1 MEVINVGTAI
11 ESRKLGRYRAWIIFW
26 ACAIMAVEG
35 YNMQVVAYAAPSI
48 VKDWHVTK
56 AAFGQVFGLG
66 LFGYMVGATLVSNLG
81 DRIGRKKLIIGGCV
95 LFGAFT
101 AASGYASQLTFL
113 LLVRFVA
120 GIGLGAAIP
129 NTIALAAEYCP
140 AASRAFTI
148 GIMFIGYNVGS
159 ALGGVIA
166 AKYIPSLGWP
176 FVFYVGGFAPIVLAT
191 VLLFVLP
198 ESVRFLALRQPQSGE
213 IRAIMAKLM
222 PEHRFSSETR
232 FALEEER
239 RGGLAVKH
247 LFTEGRALVT
257 TLLWLSFVASL
268 MGHYFLTSWLPTVLS
283 GAGVPLAHAILAAAV
298 FQVGGGIGNL
308 VVCRFLDR
316 RGIIAVA
323 VAFAIAT
330 PLTILI
336 APVSTST
343 VLLMTVVF
351 LAGLFVL
358 GGQAGLN
365 AISGTVYPTF
375 IRSSGAGWAFGVGR
389 IGSILGPV
397 LGGYLIGALATPSLF
412 ICASIPLAC
421 CAGAILLLARAPAA
435 GLAHEEPVASS

>member
-11 ESRKLGRYRAWIIFW
+11 ERLKFGRFRAWIIFW
-26 ACAIMAVEG
+26 ACAIMGVEG
-35 YNMQVVAYAAPSI
+35 YNMQVVSYAAPSI
-48 VKDWHVTK
+48 VNEWHVSK

-66 LFGYMVGATLVSNLG
+66 LFGYMLGAMLVSNFG
-81 DRIGRKKLIIGGCV
+81 DRVGRKKLIIGGCL

-101 AASGYASQLTFL
+101 VASGYAIHLPFL
-113 LLVRFVA
+113 LTVRFVA

-140 AASRAFTI
+140 AASRALTI
-148 GIMFIGYNVGS
+148 GIMFVGYNVGS

-166 AKYIPSLGWP
+166 AKYIPTFGWP
-176 FVFYVGGFAPIVLAT
+176 FVFYVGGFGSILLASVLI
-191 VLLFVLP
+191 FGLP
-198 ESVRFLALRQPQSGE
+198 ESVRFLALHQPQSRQV
-213 IRAIMAKLM
+213 RAIMTKLM
-222 PEHRFSSETR
+222 PERRLPLEAQ

-239 RGGLAVKH
+239 RGGMAVRH

-257 TLLWLSFVASL
+257 ALLWISFVASL

-298 FQVGGGIGNL
+298 FQIGGGVGNL

-336 APVSTST
+336 APTSTST
-343 VLLMTVVF
+343 VLLMSVVF

-389 IGSILGPV
+389 IGSIVGPV
-397 LGGYLIGALATPSLF
+397 IGGYLISAVATPSLF
-412 ICASIPLAC
+412 ICASIPLVC
-421 CAGAILLLARAPAA
+421 CAAAVLFLARVPAA
-435 GLAHEEPVASS
+435 EIAREGPVATS